1 MNKKHLARSTYGQ
14 NGERG
19 FMKSKIGVGVMIFLI
34 VIGLFSFP
42 VEAAG
47 YYEID
52 RFLMAPTS
60 TGVWWTKSVK
70 SEDGIKDYEYPQL
83 SHLENPQIEDK
94 INRQIEKLFVDYLN
108 GFDIAPILSGKN
120 SYEVTFFN
128 QEFLGIV
135 FYSSQNYDYGSH
147 PINYWFSMNFSV
159 ATGENIILSDY
170 LTMDS
175 GFIDM
180 IFQKDYLSSDLSE
193 EEKDVLINEYIL
205 PTINSRLEENAHIIV
220 DEGGASD
227 FYSFLDYNGKL
238 GLLINQI
245 VPTAVGQNIQL
256 NIPIED
262 LHPYLKMQ

>member
-1 MNKKHLARSTYGQ
+1 M
-14 NGERG
+14 
-19 FMKSKIGVGVMIFLI
+19 
-34 VIGLFSFP
+34 
-42 VEAAG
+42 
-47 YYEID
+47 
-52 RFLMAPTS
+52 
-60 TGVWWTKSVK
+60 
-70 SEDGIKDYEYPQL
+70 
-83 SHLENPQIEDK
+83 DK

-108 GFDIAPILSGKN
+108 GFDIAPILSEKN

-128 QEFLGIV
+128 QEFLSIV

-180 IFQKDYLSSDLSE
+180 IFQKEYLSSDLSE
-193 EEKDVLINEYIL
+193 EEKDVLIIEYIL
-205 PTINSRLEENAHIIV
+205 PTINSRFEENAHIIV